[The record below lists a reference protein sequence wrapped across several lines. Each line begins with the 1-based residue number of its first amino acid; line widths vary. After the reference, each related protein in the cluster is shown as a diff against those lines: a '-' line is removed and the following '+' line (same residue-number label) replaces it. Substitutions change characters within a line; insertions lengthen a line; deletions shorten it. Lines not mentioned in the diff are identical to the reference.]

1 MQEDLQ
7 KFEKYCDVILVDE
20 KTGKEWKMIKTLL
33 CIRSEYFEKL
43 FSSDWNNSS
52 QTKFKIETNGAWEN
66 IRHWILTGT
75 TNFDEKQLVDILMF
89 SDMYQFEDLLKYSI
103 KKLQESTSLNI
114 SQENFDFLFQPRF
127 FGILAKHSQIIMNN
141 FFQQT
146 PFFAFFA
153 SFAYKILKNN
163 SQFCSS
169 SWITKCSTFNYEV
182 NYVSNKMYGISKT
195 KPIEMKLFNGVYVKY
210 ESHFINGEQGS
221 YSTHLQCKLY
231 GCDSSDGDSEKILL
245 WDGSKRQPC
254 DKYFNKFIFET
265 YGGREWQNETITSLP
280 LYGESIVLFNQ

>member
-1 MQEDLQ
+1 MQEDIV

-20 KTGKEWKMIKTLL
+20 KTGKEWKMIKALL

-43 FSSDWNNSS
+43 FSLDWNNSN
-52 QTKFKIETNGAWEN
+52 QTKFKIQTNDAWDN
-66 IRHWILTGT
+66 IRSWILTGAI
-75 TNFDEKQLVDILMF
+75 NFDDKQLVDILVF
-89 SDMYQFEDLLKYSI
+89 ADMYQFKDLMKYSI
-103 KKLQESTSLNI
+103 KKLEDSTFLNI
-114 SQENFDFLFQPRF
+114 TQDNFDFLFQPRF

-169 SWITKCSTFNYEV
+169 SWITKCSTFNYEF
-182 NYVSNKMYGISKT
+182 NSVSKKMYGVSKT

-210 ESHFINGEQGS
+210 TSHFINKEQGS
-221 YSTHLQCKLY
+221 YSTHLQSKVY
-231 GCDSSDGDSEKILL
+231 GCDSSDGNPEKILI
-245 WDGSKRQPC
+245 WDGSKINPI
-254 DKYFNKFIFET
+254 DKYFNKFIFES
-265 YGGREWQNETITSLP
+265 YGPDWQNETITSLP